1 MNKYQKYLL
10 TSVIILIAVAA
21 ILFKYWEYVTNPW
34 TRNGQVRAEVIQ
46 ITPRVSGP
54 IVKLEVQ
61 DNQFV
66 KAGDLLFEIDPR
78 TFAASLE
85 QAQAQYDKTGDDY
98 LAREKQVEAAQA
110 QVEAAQAAVRQA
122 KSTIK
127 EIDSQI
133 VKDKAEYERQQEMMP
148 QKATSQKSVDRA
160 KANYEVSV
168 EKRHGAVAGVHKA
181 QAALGQAEAALA
193 EAKANLG
200 APGDANAS
208 IREARAAVRQAE
220 LNLEFTQVRAPV
232 DSYITNLNLRLGS
245 QAVANQ
251 PIMALV
257 DVNSYWIHGFFRET
271 TIGGIQ
277 KGDRA
282 IVTLMSYP
290 DTPIEGH
297 VDSLGWGIA
306 QQDGSTGFELL
317 PNISPTFEWIRLAQ
331 RVPVRIHLAE
341 VPEGIKLRVGT
352 TASVLV
358 KTDSRQSQKNTQPSM
373 TPDTGK

>member
-1 MNKYQKYLL
+1 MKKYQKYVL
-10 TSVIILIAVAA
+10 TGVIVLIAAA
-21 ILFKYWEYVTNPW
+21 LILFKYWEFVTNPW

-46 ITPRVSGP
+46 VTPRVSGP
-54 IVKLEVQ
+54 IVKLGVQ

-98 LAREKQVEAAQA
+98 LSREKQVEAAQA
-110 QVEAAQAAVRQA
+110 QVEAARAALKQA

-133 VKDKAEYERQQEMMP
+133 ERNRADYGRQQEMMP
-148 QKATSQKSVDRA
+148 QKATSQRSVDRA

-168 EKRHGAVAGVHKA
+168 EKRKGAVAGVSKA
-181 QAALGQAEAALA
+181 QATLSQTEAAMA

-208 IREARAAVRQAE
+208 IREARANLRQTE
-220 LNLEFTQVRAPV
+220 LNLEFTKVRAPV
-232 DSYITNLNLRLGS
+232 DGYITNLNLRHGS

-251 PIMALV
+251 PVLALV
-257 DVNSYWIHGFFRET
+257 DINSYWIHGFFRET

-341 VPEGIKLRVGT
+341 MPEGIKLRVGT

-358 KTDSRQSQKNTQPSM
+358 KTDSRQSQMNTQPAA
-373 TPDTGK
+373 TVE